1 MLDFPVEHSGPGAAH
16 LLAWARPL
24 CLRQDDMAGRHRC
37 RVDAACPA
45 AQGGRSGY
53 RASGTCLRTIGAYQQ
68 GAFGAGLPLTRVG
81 PDRAP
86 RGTGSVQGTR
96 KRVRQRRAPS
106 LAPACQSHAPHSFA
120 VLPSCPQMAAWS
132 STRPNLPRVCLIEQT
147 FRPGEKLRE
156 VCQYCHGLAWLRKAS
171 RHGGRPRHAR
181 GPRADKAR
189 LANGGDRVG
198 IVHAGG
204 KGGIRCE
211 PVRRAIDLRGRGNG
225 IGNRIAP
232 LIDERRGGRSSHLA
246 GGGGRPGAACPAIS
260 RCRPWRP
267 ALR

>member
-1 MLDFPVEHSGPGAAH
+1 
-16 LLAWARPL
+16 
-24 CLRQDDMAGRHRC
+24 MAGKHRC

-81 PDRAP
+81 PERAP

-147 FRPGEKLRE
+147 SRPGEKLRE
-156 VCQYCHGLAWLRKAS
+156 VFQYCHGLAWLRRAS
-171 RHGGRPRHAR
+171 RHGDRPRHAR

-204 KGGIRCE
+204 KGGIRCGE
-211 PVRRAIDLRGRGNG
+211 PSTCAVAATESGTGSRRSSMSAVAADRATSPGAAAGPGRRARPSAGAGHGGRHCVDAAGCGAIGGRLPVRRGRF
-225 IGNRIAP
+225 RLHA
-232 LIDERRGGRSSHLA
+232 GR
-246 GGGGRPGAACPAIS
+246 
-260 RCRPWRP
+260 
-267 ALR
+267 